1 MRIAEIAN
9 VSQGS
14 ILTRIKSVDSKGV
27 SIEALTMQELSYYC
41 NQSDLIPMPNCV
53 VVDNE
58 RFSNCLI
65 SKEHDVIIGLSS
77 GNAMVIE
84 KDRTNKLLL
93 SNFAVIRIN
102 DLNILDPYYLCWLL
116 NEEKRVKAQ
125 LTSLTQKTSRVI
137 IIPISTFKD
146 VEIECIDIER
156 QRKIGAIYD
165 LTRRDT
171 RIKRQKTK
179 LRNKILN
186 KELSNIQ

>member
-41 NQSDLIPMPNCV
+41 NQSDVIPMPNCV

-58 RFSNCLI
+58 RFNNCLI

-84 KDRTNKLLL
+84 KDRTNKLVL

>member
-1 MRIAEIAN
+1 MKIAEIAD

-14 ILTRIKSVDSKGV
+14 ILTRIKSVGSNGV

-41 NQSDLIPMPNCV
+41 NQSDVIPVTNQI
-53 VVDNE
+53 VVDNK
-58 RFSNCLI
+58 RFNNCLI
-65 SKEHDVIIGLSS
+65 SKEQDVIIGLSS

-84 KDRTNKLLL
+84 KDRTNKLVL

-116 NEEKRVKAQ
+116 NEDRRVKAQ

-146 VEIECIDIER
+146 VEIECIDIEK
-156 QRKIGAIYD
+156 QRKIGVIYD

-171 RIKRQKTK
+171 RIKRQKAK

-186 KELSNIQ
+186 EELSNIQ

>member
-1 MRIAEIAN
+1 MKIAEIAD

-14 ILTRIKSVDSKGV
+14 ILTRIKSIDSKGV

-41 NQSDLIPMPNCV
+41 NQSDVIPVPNRV

-58 RFSNCLI
+58 RFNNCLI

-84 KDRTNKLLL
+84 KERTNKLVL

-116 NEEKRVKAQ
+116 NEDRRVKAQ

-146 VEIECIDIER
+146 VEIECIDIEK
-156 QRKIGAIYD
+156 QRKIGVIYD

-171 RIKRQKTK
+171 RIKRQKAK

-186 KELSNIQ
+186 EELSNIQ

>member
-1 MRIAEIAN
+1 MRIAEITD

-41 NQSDLIPMPNCV
+41 NQSDVITVPNQV
-53 VVDNE
+53 IVDNE

-84 KDRTNKLLL
+84 KDRTNKLVL

-116 NEEKRVKAQ
+116 NEDRRVKVQ
-125 LTSLTQKTSRVI
+125 LISLTQKTSRVI

-146 VEIECIDIER
+146 VKIECIDIEK

-165 LTRRDT
+165 LIRRDT
-171 RIKRQKTK
+171 RIKRQKAK

-186 KELSNIQ
+186 EELSKIQ

>member
-1 MRIAEIAN
+1 MKIAEIAN

-14 ILTRIKSVDSKGV
+14 ILTRIKSVNSKGV

-41 NQSDLIPMPNCV
+41 NQSDVIPMPNCV

-58 RFSNCLI
+58 RFNNCLI

-84 KDRTNKLLL
+84 KDRTNKLVL

-116 NEEKRVKAQ
+116 NEDRRVKAQ

>member
-1 MRIAEIAN
+1 MRIAEIAD

-41 NQSDLIPMPNCV
+41 NQSDVIPVPNQV
-53 VVDNE
+53 IVDNE
-58 RFSNCLI
+58 RFSNCQI

-84 KDRTNKLLL
+84 KDRTNKLVL

-116 NEEKRVKAQ
+116 NEDRRVKAQ
-125 LTSLTQKTSRVI
+125 LISLTQKTSRVI

-146 VEIECIDIER
+146 VNIECIDIKK

-171 RIKRQKTK
+171 RIKRQKAK

-186 KELSNIQ
+186 EELSNIQ